1 MYYKIIICH
10 KQNESQIK
18 KNQLLTFLSLC
29 SYYYKI
35 VSSIIHENMIAACN
49 IHHVMIYIFQGWLS
63 LILFWPILLLC
74 QKLLETFFAFPFTYW
89 EWDTEICKY
98 LKAIKY
104 SISMSLQHFK
114 RIRNN

>member
-10 KQNESQIK
+10 KNQSQM
-18 KNQLLTFLSLC
+18 KNNQILAILIFC
-29 SYYYKI
+29 SYCYKI
-35 VSSIIHENMIAACN
+35 VSSIIHESLIAACN

-63 LILFWPILLLC
+63 LILFRGPYCFYVKTCL
-74 QKLLETFFAFPFTYW
+74 KLFFAFPFTYW

>member
-10 KQNESQIK
+10 KQVANEEQSNIGH
-18 KNQLLTFLSLC
+18 FDFF

-35 VSSIIHENMIAACN
+35 LSSIIHESLIAACN

-63 LILFWPILLLC
+63 LILFRGPYCFYVKTCL
-74 QKLLETFFAFPFTYW
+74 KLFFAFPFTYW